1 MTPSYRLDI
10 RSSTGTLQAVVTDY
24 TYLTYTR
31 QVNKVGMLQFALS
44 ADHDAVQYLTDKA
57 LVEVWRRDAT
67 RGVDWHCDYYGM
79 VRTTQYAYPGSGPET
94 YTVWAPSMLSLLG
107 WRIVA
112 WSAGT
117 ANRNAFTSAKA
128 ETVLNTLVSYNACAA
143 ATTANGRLRDG
154 AITGLTVEA
163 DGAGGNTV
171 DWNCAYA
178 NLLQTCQ
185 ELCRISGGDM
195 DVVTTAPATWQWRW
209 YAGQLGTDRSA
220 TVVLAL
226 NLGNMASPTYI
237 DARADERTVAI
248 VGGQGEGSAR
258 ATAIRT
264 GTNYNASTNNVEEF
278 VDARMETATAGLQ
291 AKGDAALD
299 EAEARPT
306 FTCDLIETPSLV
318 YHRDFDLGDLVTAR
332 YRTAEETVKIDSVTV
347 SVSADGTETKRFGL
361 VTA

>member
-1 MTPSYRLDI
+1 VTPAYRLDI
-10 RSSTGTLQAVVTDY
+10 RDTSGVLQAVVTDY

-94 YTVWAPSMLSLLG
+94 FTVWAPSMLSLLG
-107 WRIVA
+107 WRVVA
-112 WSAGT
+112 WHAGT
-117 ANRNAFTSAKA
+117 ANRSAFDGVKA

-154 AITGLTVEA
+154 AITGLTAEA
-163 DGAGGNTV
+163 GGAGGNTV

-226 NLGNMASPTYI
+226 NRGNMASPTYI

-248 VGGQGEGSAR
+248 VGGQGEGTSR
-258 ATAIRT
+258 ATSIRT
-264 GTNYNASTNNVEEF
+264 GTNYNAGTNNVEF
-278 VDARMETATAGLQ
+278 FRDARNESTAEGLNS
-291 AKGDAALD
+291 AGDAGLD
-299 EAEARPT
+299 EARARAT
-306 FTCDLIETPSLV
+306 FTFDLIQTPALR
-318 YHRDFDLGDLVTAR
+318 YGAEFFLGDLVTAR
-332 YRTAEETVKIDSVTV
+332 YRGYETTVKVKGVTV
-347 SVSADGTETKRFGL
+347 SVSPDGTESMTFE
-361 VTA
+361 VEEA